1 MSHAMNLVL
10 VETKE
15 LKES

>member
-1 MSHAMNLVL
+1 VDEVL

-15 LKES
+15 PLRLW